1 MGLRFAFVVCAVVC
15 LSAGNAAASEPVQ
28 EQAFDGLSTLW
39 VLLAAFLVFFM
50 QAGFG
55 MLEAGL
61 IRAKNAGNVLMKNLL
76 DFCFAAGGGV
86 DLEQRC
92 LDWFFKTWLPASR
105 YVPDEQPCFEAW
117 IGRPLAHGMEY
128 CELHA
133 QLPACRTAGRASGSL
148 RYSSRSNPFEPW
160 RCRHA

>member
-1 MGLRFAFVVCAVVC
+1 MTVAQV
-15 LSAGNAAASEPVQ
+15 E
-28 EQAFDGLSTLW
+28 
-39 VLLAAFLVFFM
+39 
-50 QAGFG
+50 
-55 MLEAGL
+55 
-61 IRAKNAGNVLMKNLL
+61 IR
-76 DFCFAAGGGV
+76 GGV

-133 QLPACRTAGRASGSL
+133 QLPVVRGGTW
-148 RYSSRSNPFEPW
+148 N
-160 RCRHA
+160 